1 MKIKEIAQKLN
12 ITPRAIRLYEAK
24 GLIRPVKDKQNQY
37 RMFSEKDAW
46 RLQTIA
52 ALREIGVPLDN
63 IRGMLERIDSG
74 DKDEVGHYL
83 DMQRSLL
90 FAQWVELKQMIGTI
104 DSMMERIRQ
113 QDTIDVSDMYALAD
127 GAKRLR
133 GARTGWSDR
142 WGFDRLAETY
152 DAELYGTAGVNI
164 GNGDKAEKEPVD
176 CTAGTEG
183 MADKTPALKVSEDAD
198 LASSSSSSVSAN
210 TGSFDGCYESALNR
224 VVELVDPQPGET
236 GLDIGTGT
244 GNLAGKLAAAGAA
257 MVGVDQSRE
266 MLKRCAAKVPG
277 IETKIGNF
285 LALPCFDQ
293 QFDFVVSS
301 FAYHHLTDEQKPLA
315 LEEMNRVLKPGG
327 RLCIADWMADDEA
340 QRAELLAMLRDS
352 GHAPGVQ
359 LAAEEVYAL
368 RPEMLAWLQRNGYT
382 VAEDAAVY
390 AGRLRV
396 ILAVKA

>member
-1 MKIKEIAQKLN
+1 MTVKIKEIAQKLN

-113 QDTIDVSDMYALAD
+113 QDSLDVSDMYALAD

-152 DAELYGTAGVNI
+152 DAEL
-164 GNGDKAEKEPVD
+164 D
-176 CTAGTEG
+176 
-183 MADKTPALKVSEDAD
+183 
-198 LASSSSSSVSAN
+198 
-210 TGSFDGCYESALNR
+210 GSFGGMTGVSPEDRAQGIGGYEGCYEAALNR
-224 VVELVDPQPGET
+224 IGELVEPQQGET

-244 GNLAGKLAAAGAA
+244 GNLAAKLAAAGAA

-340 QRAELLAMLRDS
+340 QRSELLAILRTN
-352 GHAPGVQ
+352 GCAPGVQ
-359 LAAEEVYAL
+359 LAAEEFYAL
-368 RPEMLAWLQRNGYT
+368 RPEMLAWLKRNCYT
-382 VAEDAAVY
+382 VAEDAAIY
-390 AGRLRV
+390 ASRLRV